1 MSWTSVEV
9 DQLMAIVGGHP
20 FLLRLAMYR
29 IANRD
34 ITLDELMQTAF
45 TPKSIYT
52 NYLRRLGQILMEQPE
67 LAAAMKEVVAVDE
80 PVSLMSDI
88 QYKLEAIGLVKLTSE
103 GVICRCELYRQ
114 YFRNFWGA

>member
-1 MSWTSVEV
+1 LSWTSVEV